1 MRVGVGVGLDVRAY
15 VHACVVATMMCCDVE
30 YRSSALRI
38 SQGPIEVATYVCRY
52 RRMYVRRECER
63 RAWMPASPE
72 LSLFRRT
79 DQISGRHGR
88 GREGGGGALG
98 RNCRTKR
105 AADDHSLAQMAYI
118 VGSGGYMCLHACTS
132 FVCLALCRLRVEGRS
147 VSQWRTGNGSVPF
160 KPLGPPQAPVVSEE
174 ALGPLHAKTNAICC
188 TYYHLSPVS
197 LE

>member
-1 MRVGVGVGLDVRAY
+1 MKGRWVGGYVLLCLGRRCGRHRVVNTGDWWGVGVGNVRVGVGVGLDVRAY

-38 SQGPIEVATYVCRY
+38 SQGPIEVTTYVCRY
-52 RRMYVRRECER
+52 RSMYVRRECER

-88 GREGGGGALG
+88 EREGRGGALG

-147 VSQWRTGNGSVPF
+147 VSQSV
-160 KPLGPPQAPVVSEE
+160 A
-174 ALGPLHAKTNAICC
+174 NR
-188 TYYHLSPVS
+188 
-197 LE
+197 

>member
-1 MRVGVGVGLDVRAY
+1 MNVGVGVGVGMDVRAY

-88 GREGGGGALG
+88 GREGGGGGAWPQLQDQTGG
-98 RNCRTKR
+98 RR
-105 AADDHSLAQMAYI
+105 SF
-118 VGSGGYMCLHACTS
+118 ACTDGVHS
-132 FVCLALCRLRVEGRS
+132 R
-147 VSQWRTGNGSVPF
+147 
-160 KPLGPPQAPVVSEE
+160 
-174 ALGPLHAKTNAICC
+174 
-188 TYYHLSPVS
+188 
-197 LE
+197 